1 MEETRSGAR
10 RQVSTVLDEEDII
23 ELERIARQRRAS
35 VAQVIREMVAEGIE
49 RTRKSESL
57 AAAV

>member
-1 MEETRSGAR
+1 MEDTRSGAR
-10 RQVSTVLDEEDII
+10 RQVSTVLDEEDIS
-23 ELERIARQRRAS
+23 ELERMARQRRAS

-49 RTRKSESL
+49 RAQRAERM